1 MDVKAMVSGYRN
13 ELVNKLAELVAIRS
27 VESEP
32 LPDAPFGA
40 GPRDV
45 LLLALK
51 MLEEDG
57 FRTVNLDNYAGYA
70 ELGEGDQV
78 IGVIGHL
85 DVVPAV
91 QEDGWHTDPFRA
103 EIKDGIMYG
112 RGVSDDKG
120 AVVASMIAL
129 KVIRDLGVPLKK
141 RIRLIMGTN
150 EETGSRGLAYY
161 VAKEGHVDYGFTPD
175 GEFPLVNGEKGMVG
189 AVYRSKS
196 TQILNV
202 EGGTAR
208 NIVCPR
214 VNAEVRRNTYSSKKL
229 SDYFNNNNIDFSIEE
244 KEDRA
249 VITVFGKAAHA
260 STPELGVNAIS
271 HLFAGLKEAGLQDP
285 FVDFYC
291 SHFGTSTDGSGL
303 GCACS
308 DDYGALTENN
318 GMIRMK
324 DGVIEGSIDIR
335 FPVTMTSRQVLKMM
349 EDRME
354 DDGGAVEVIGTV
366 EPLYFPPE
374 SQLVTSLMAA
384 YQEVT
389 GDTESTPLVIGGGT
403 YAKGIHNT
411 VAFGC
416 AFPGKDYHIHD
427 ADEWV
432 SIEDLLKQAE
442 IYVHAI
448 LRLEELN

>member
-129 KVIRDLGVPLKK
+129 KVIRDLA
-141 RIRLIMGTN
+141 
-150 EETGSRGLAYY
+150 EEHMTMVIVTHEMSFARD
-161 VAKEGHVDYGFTPD
+161 VAD
-175 GEFPLVNGEKGMVG
+175 
-189 AVYRSKS
+189 
-196 TQILNV
+196 
-202 EGGTAR
+202 
-208 NIVCPR
+208 R
-214 VNAEVRRNTYSSKKL
+214 VI
-229 SDYFNNNNIDFSIEE
+229 FM
-244 KEDRA
+244 
-249 VITVFGKAAHA
+249 
-260 STPELGVNAIS
+260 
-271 HLFAGLKEAGLQDP
+271 
-285 FVDFYC
+285 
-291 SHFGTSTDGSGL
+291 DGSL
-303 GCACS
+303 
-308 DDYGALTENN
+308 
-318 GMIRMK
+318 
-324 DGVIEGSIDIR
+324 
-335 FPVTMTSRQVLKMM
+335 
-349 EDRME
+349 RME
-354 DDGGAVEVIGTV
+354 
-366 EPLYFPPE
+366 
-374 SQLVTSLMAA
+374 SSR
-384 YQEVT
+384 
-389 GDTESTPLVIGGGT
+389 
-403 YAKGIHNT
+403 
-411 VAFGC
+411 
-416 AFPGKDYHIHD
+416 
-427 ADEWV
+427 W
-432 SIEDLLKQAE
+432 
-442 IYVHAI
+442 
-448 LRLEELN
+448 